1 MTTSALGDRWR
12 AARQALDEAKRDLGR
27 RRRDVRR
34 KAADLAAI
42 EDEARRIGVA
52 LVISHNEDR

>member
-1 MTTSALGDRWR
+1 MTPALGDRWR
-12 AARQALDEAKRDLGR
+12 AARLALDDAKRELGR

-42 EDEARRIGVA
+42 EDEARRVGVA
-52 LVISHNEDR
+52 LVDSQHKER